1 MTATDTMGQNDLIE
15 LERARAALAASE
27 ERLALVLK
35 GSNDGWWDW
44 DLVTDTVFYA
54 PRWWTMLGY
63 LPDELPADS
72 RLWHRLLHPE
82 DVARVELVLHA
93 ALSPEGPEHVELECR
108 LRHKQGHHVPV
119 LARGH
124 LVRDADGRPLR
135 MSGTNTDLTARV
147 QAEEARRQSDAAHD
161 ALLDA
166 MADGVFVAQDYR
178 FVFANAALPAM
189 LGHAHD
195 AFVGLRFDQVV
206 DPEFLAMWTQRFEQR
221 VSQAPEPTR
230 NYELRFLLAGRRGTL
245 WVELRASR
253 IDYRGRRSVLGIVR
267 DVGERKQAEAA
278 LAASRRIAQS
288 TLDGLTAHICVLD
301 EHGTVLSTNRAWRSF
316 GAANGAALERAGA
329 GVNYLAVCI
338 QAAASGVSEAGQF
351 ADGLR
356 AVLAGRRERF
366 ELAYPCQTADGQH
379 WFLARVTRASGSG
392 AVRVIVAHEDIT
404 EQVEAEHRIANLNER
419 LALAL
424 QGAGYGVWE
433 YELGTGAL
441 IWDEAMHAI
450 YGLAPQSFGGDAE
463 RWRACLHPDDRAAV
477 DARFA
482 ELMAGG
488 RVDQFRFRIVRA
500 GDGAERHIEANGYL
514 QRDSEG
520 RAQRLVGMNRDV
532 TAQFEA
538 EAALRESEQRWK
550 FALEGAGDGV
560 WDWDVPNERVLYSR
574 RWKAMLGHDEDEVGG
589 SFEEWRGR
597 VHPDDLPG
605 ALTAI
610 RAYFEGR
617 TPTYQIEHR
626 LRCKDGSWKWVLSR
640 GLIVGRDADGRPL
653 RMVGTHSDL
662 SERKAGEAERALLE
676 MRLREAQKM
685 EAIGTLAG
693 GVAHDFNNVLAGILG
708 NVALARQ
715 DLGDGHAALT
725 SLEQIQKAGLRAR
738 SLVKQVLAFSRRQLQ
753 QLASLALQPL
763 FEETLALLR
772 STLPAGVALDVRMPA
787 EPLHLRGDATQLQQV
802 LMNLCTNAWHALGGR
817 GGCVAVGLESLQLD
831 AESAAARGLAAGEHL
846 HLWVGDDGCGMDAES
861 LQRIF
866 EPFYTTKPVGQGT
879 GLGLAVVHGIVTAHG
894 GTIAVDSEPGR
905 GSVFHLYFPPAA
917 APPQAAAETAFAV
930 PAGGCGQHVL
940 YVDDDEIMVLTV
952 ERLLARAGYRVSV
965 HTDAAQA
972 IDAVRAAPQDIDLVV
987 TDFNMPGLSGLDV
1000 VRELAAV
1007 RSSLPVILS
1016 SGYLSPE
1023 LREEAL
1029 RAGVR
1034 GLLHK
1039 EHTVEELGG
1048 LVERVLAAR

>member
-1 MTATDTMGQNDLIE
+1 MGQDDPRE
-15 LERARAALAASE
+15 LEAARAALAASE
-27 ERLALVLK
+27 ERLELVLK
-35 GSNDGWWDW
+35 GSSDGWWDW
-44 DLVTDTVFYA
+44 DLVADTVFYA

-63 LPDELPADS
+63 VPDELPADN

-82 DVARVELVLHA
+82 DVARVELVLQA
-93 ALSPEGPEHVELECR
+93 ALRPDGPEHLELEFR

-124 LVRDADGRPLR
+124 LLRDADGRPLR
-135 MSGTNTDLTARV
+135 ISGTNTDLTARV
-147 QAEEARRQSDAAHD
+147 QAEEARRQSDAARE

-178 FVFANAALPAM
+178 FVFANAALPAL
-189 LGHAHD
+189 LGYAHD
-195 AFVGLRFDQVV
+195 EFVGLRFEQVV
-206 DPEFLAMWTQRFEQR
+206 DPEFLALWTQRFELR
-221 VSQAPEPTR
+221 ISDAPEPPR
-230 NYELRFLLAGRRGTL
+230 SYELRFLLEGRRGTR

-253 IDYRGRRSVLGIVR
+253 IDYRGRRAVLGIVR
-267 DVGERKQAEAA
+267 DIGERKQAEAA
-278 LAASRRIAQS
+278 LAVSRRIAQS

-301 EHGTVLSTNRAWRSF
+301 ENGTVLSTNRAWRSF
-316 GAANGAALERAGA
+316 GAANGASMERAGA
-329 GVNYLAVCI
+329 GVNYLGVCI
-338 QAAASGVSEAGQF
+338 QGAVSGMPEAGRF
-351 ADGLR
+351 AEGLR
-356 AVLAGRRERF
+356 AVLGGRRERF
-366 ELAYPCQTADGQH
+366 EQAYPCQTADGQR
-379 WFLARVTRASGSG
+379 WFLARVTRASGDG

-433 YELGTGAL
+433 YELGAGTL

-450 YGLAPQSFGGDAE
+450 YGLAPQTFDGDVD
-463 RWRACLHPDDRAAV
+463 RWRACIHPADRAAV

-482 ELMAGG
+482 DLMTGA
-488 RVDQFRFRIVRA
+488 RVDHIRFRILRV
-500 GDGAERHIEANGYL
+500 GDGAERHIEANGCL

-532 TAQFEA
+532 TAQVEA

-574 RWKAMLGHDEDEVGG
+574 RWKAMLGHDEAEIGDD
-589 SFEEWRGR
+589 FEEWRGR

-605 ALTAI
+605 ALAAI
-610 RAYFEGR
+610 GHYFEGR

-640 GLIVGRDADGRPL
+640 GLIVGRDADGRPM

-662 SERKAGEAERALLE
+662 SERKASEAERALLE
-676 MRLREAQKM
+676 TRLREAQKM

-715 DLGDGHAALT
+715 DLGDGHAALA
-725 SLEQIQKAGLRAR
+725 SLEQIHKAGLRAR
-738 SLVKQVLAFSRRQLQ
+738 SLVQQILAFSRRQPQ

-763 FEETLALLR
+763 VDETLALLR
-772 STLPAGVALDVRMPA
+772 STLPAGVTLDVRMPT
-787 EPLHLRGDATQLQQV
+787 EPLHLRADATQLQQV
-802 LMNLCTNAWHALGGR
+802 LMNLCTNAWHALGSR
-817 GGCVAVGLESLQLD
+817 GGRIAVGLEALQLD
-831 AESAAARGLAAGEHL
+831 ADAAAALGLAAGEHL

-894 GTIAVDSEPGR
+894 GAIAVDSTPGR
-905 GSVFHLYFPPAA
+905 GSVFHLYFPPTA
-917 APPQAAAETAFAV
+917 APPQAAASTAFVA
-930 PAGGCGQHVL
+930 PAGGRGQHVV
-940 YVDDDEIMVLTV
+940 YIDDDEIMVLTV
-952 ERLLARAGYRVSV
+952 ERLLQRAGYRVSAY
-965 HTDAAQA
+965 TDAGRAL
-972 IDAVRAAPQDIDLVV
+972 DALRAAPQDADLVI
-987 TDFNMPGLSGLDV
+987 TDFNMPGRSGLDV
-1000 VRELAAV
+1000 LREVAAL
-1007 RSSLPVILS
+1007 RADLPVILS
-1016 SGYLSPE
+1016 SGYLSS
-1023 LREEAL
+1023 AL
-1029 RAGVR
+1029 RAEARSAGVR
-1034 GLLHK
+1034 GLLKK
-1039 EHTVEELGG
+1039 EHTVEELGA
-1048 LVERVLAAR
+1048 LVQQVLGA